1 MSESES
7 ESESAAFDGRAY
19 ARRLTPGPGVYRML
33 DADSQPLYVGK
44 AANLRKRVESYFGR
58 RPHEARIATMVAQVA
73 SMEVIVTRTDGE
85 ALLLEAQLIKSL
97 KPRYNIDLR
106 DDKSY
111 PFIHL
116 SDHAFPQLSFYRGSR
131 DRPGRFFGPFPS
143 AQAVRITL
151 NQLFRLFKLRQCVDS
166 VYKHRSRPCL
176 QHQIGRCSA
185 PCVGLIEANDYARS
199 LRHAVMFLE
208 GEGETLFAELGAE
221 MEQAAQVLRFERA
234 AELRDQIAA
243 LQRVRSSQFVQGE
256 RGELDVVAAVVRDG
270 RPCIEVLFF
279 RGGLSLGNRS
289 YFPRAPGTL
298 DPARILRAFLLQHYL
313 ALPPPSELLLSHPID
328 DQDLLAELL
337 SETHGR
343 RTKLV
348 ASPRGERARWV
359 EMAVRTADNA
369 LAARVADA
377 ASAAARIDDLAELL
391 ELEQLERIE
400 CFDISHTQGAETVAS
415 CVVFGREGALKA
427 DYRRYNIRDITPGD
441 DYAAMYQAISRR
453 FKRLT
458 LGEGKRP
465 DLLLIDGGKG
475 QLAQARAV
483 MLELGIEGVTLVGVA
498 KGEDRRSGEESLW
511 RVDDPRPLRPPGHR
525 LGALLVQQVRDEA
538 HRFAITGHRARRGK
552 KQLHSVMDDI
562 PGVGDKRRR
571 ALLKNFGGL
580 QGLQRAGVEDLM
592 KVEGISKALAER
604 IYSALHG

>member
-1 MSESES
+1 VSES

-19 ARRLTPGPGVYRML
+19 ARRLTTGPGVYRML
-33 DADSQPLYVGK
+33 DADRLALYVGK

-116 SDHAFPQLSFYRGSR
+116 SDHPFPQLSFYRGSR

-151 NQLFRLFKLRQCVDS
+151 NQLFRLFKLRQCEDS

-185 PCVGLIEANDYARS
+185 PCVGLIEADDYARS

-221 MEQAAQVLRFERA
+221 MEQAAQALRFERA

-348 ASPRGERARWV
+348 AGPRGERARWV
-359 EMAVRTADNA
+359 EMAVRTAENA

-391 ELEQLERIE
+391 ELERLERIE

-458 LGEGKRP
+458 VGDGKKP

-475 QLAQARAV
+475 QLAQASDV
-483 MLELGIEGVTLVGVA
+483 LLELGIEGVTLVGVA

-592 KVEGISKALAER
+592 QVEGISKALAER